1 MKRMF
6 LVSAG
11 FISIGLG
18 IIGVFVPLLPTTAFM
33 LLAAWLFSKSSP
45 HWRLWLLNHRWFGKH
60 IRNYTE
66 HRGITRMVRVRSLFV
81 LWLTLAVSAVLTGG
95 PWYVWIILLMV
106 GIGVTWHLCALN
118 TVAERSS
125 PENSEKHSDSDS
137 GRQKVA

>member
-18 IIGVFVPLLPTTAFM
+18 IIGIFVPLLPTTAFM

-45 HWRLWLLNHRWFGKH
+45 RWRSWLLNHPWLGKH

-66 HRGITRMVRVRSLFV
+66 HRGITRRARVRSLSV
-81 LWLTLAVSAVLTGG
+81 LWITLAVSAILTGG
-95 PWYVWIILLMV
+95 PWYVWLILLTV
-106 GIGVTWHLCALN
+106 GIGVTWHLSALK
-118 TVAERSS
+118 TVAEGVSS
-125 PENSEKHSDSDS
+125 NSSKKFPGS
-137 GRQKVA
+137 GAGHQK